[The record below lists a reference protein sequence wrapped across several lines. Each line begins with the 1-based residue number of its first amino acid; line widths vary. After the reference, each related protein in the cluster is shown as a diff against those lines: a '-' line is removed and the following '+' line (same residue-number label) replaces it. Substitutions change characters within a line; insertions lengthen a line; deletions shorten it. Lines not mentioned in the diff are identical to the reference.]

1 MMLEAL
7 AGITQQQGAGGFDP
21 DSISGLVGWWDASD
35 TSTLTLSG
43 SNVTAWADKS
53 DAGYDLT
60 NVAGT
65 NPTSGATV
73 NGLNAVNFSSSNTQ
87 LSGANDD
94 PLNWVAADAK
104 SHTVFFV
111 WRTGPSF
118 ARFNWGMNVGGRLMV
133 DARGNN
139 TMYWDMPAAGARFTT
154 SMSSS
159 IWPTSTLTMSTNVR
173 IGGTSRTIRKDGSVL
188 ATTGDSSGVVATGS
202 GPYYLGQV
210 AGVGQGTT
218 GDICEVLHYA
228 AGLSSTEVDSV
239 ETYLIDKWGI

>member
-21 DSISGLVGWWDASD
+21 KSISGLVGWYDASD

-43 SNVTAWADKS
+43 SNVTAFADKS
-53 DAGYDLT
+53 DYGYDLT
-60 NVAGT
+60 NAVSNSAV
-65 NPTSGATV
+65 SGATV
-73 NGLNAVNFSSSNTQ
+73 NGLNAVTFHPNTQ
-87 LSGANDD
+87 LFGANDD

-118 ARFNWGMNVGGRLMV
+118 ARFNWGMSVGGRLMV

-139 TMYWDMPAAGARFTT
+139 TMYWDAPSGARFTT
-154 SMSSS
+154 SFSSS
-159 IWPTSTLTMSTNVR
+159 IWPTSTVTMSTNVR

-188 ATTGDSSGVVATGS
+188 ATSGDSTAVVTTGS
-202 GPYYLGQV
+202 GPYYLGRV
-210 AGVGQGTT
+210 AGPGQGTS
-218 GDICEVLHYA
+218 GDFCEMMHFA
-228 AGLSSTEVDSV
+228 NGLPDSDVDAV
-239 ETYLIDKWGI
+239 ETSLINKWGI

>member
-1 MMLEAL
+1 MTAASKLLMNPPA
-7 AGITQQQGAGGFDP
+7 ASGFNP
-21 DSISGLVGWWDASD
+21 KSISGLVGWYDASD
-35 TSTLTLSG
+35 ASTLTLSG

-60 NVAGT
+60 NVGGT

-73 NGLNAVNFSSSNTQ
+73 NGLNAVTFTATTQ
-87 LSGANDD
+87 LFGANDD

-111 WRTGPSF
+111 WKTGPTF

-139 TMYWDMPAAGARFTT
+139 TMYWDAPSGARFTT

-173 IGGTSRTIRKDGSVL
+173 IGGTSRTIRTDGAVL
-188 ATTGDSSGVVATGS
+188 ATTGDSTAVVTTGS

-218 GDICEVLHYA
+218 GDLCEMMHFA
-228 AGLSSTEVDSV
+228 NGLPDLDVDSV
-239 ETYLIDKWGI
+239 ETSLINKWGI